1 MDEVRNLK
9 IVIALASRCIE
20 FETNKCHHLLQKV
33 TANYIDP

>member
-20 FETNKCHHLLQKV
+20 FETNKCHHLLQKEV
-33 TANYIDP
+33 TLY